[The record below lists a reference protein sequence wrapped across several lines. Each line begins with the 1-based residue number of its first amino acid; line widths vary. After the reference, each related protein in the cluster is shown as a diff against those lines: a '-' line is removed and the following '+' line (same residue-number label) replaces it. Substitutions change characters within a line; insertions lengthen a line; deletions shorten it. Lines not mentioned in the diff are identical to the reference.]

1 MILWLNGPFGAG
13 KTTTARALLR
23 ARPDLVEFDTEL
35 LGYALRPALAA
46 RRSVEDFQDW
56 AAWRALVVTALTEIA
71 RAEVGHVVVPQTI
84 VVEQYWDEI
93 MGALVGQSIEVS
105 AVTLHVDVDEHLRR
119 IETDMLSRPADDP
132 GRVPAA
138 RWREARRKDYDAA
151 LPWLRAKTRVLDTTG
166 AQPDDVARM
175 ITSEVLIDRR
185 GEGARARRGRR

>member
-46 RRSVEDFQDW
+46 RRSVGDFQDW

-84 VVEQYWDEI
+84 VVEEYWDEI

-105 AVTLHVDVDEHLRR
+105 AVTLHVDVDEHQRR
-119 IETDMLSRPADDP
+119 IEADMLSRPEDDP

-138 RWREARRKDYDAA
+138 QWREARRKDYDSA
-151 LPWLRAKTRVLDTTG
+151 LPWLRAKTRVLDTTE

-175 ITSEVLIDRR
+175 ISSEVSMDRR
-185 GEGARARRGRR
+185 GEGTHARRGRR